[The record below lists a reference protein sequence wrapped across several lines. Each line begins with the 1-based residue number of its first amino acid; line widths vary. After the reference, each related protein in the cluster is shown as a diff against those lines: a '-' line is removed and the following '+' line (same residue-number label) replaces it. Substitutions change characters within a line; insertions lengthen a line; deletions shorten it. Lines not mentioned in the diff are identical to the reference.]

1 MEIKADK
8 VKKTIETDNQ
18 RPLPQPG
25 EFYRHFKGKF
35 YQIKALAK
43 DAGTLEMQVVYQ
55 ALYGSFGVWVRPL
68 SEFMSPVDRDKYP
81 EAGQTWRF
89 EKVLPEE
96 LTAAAEMNAAA
107 PGIRSEASAEKIS
120 GESSTRLNKSAA
132 TSAADLSAEE
142 QNEISAGRP
151 VQTIKGK
158 SADQTDSP
166 EKMESVQIADQPDTP
181 EKTEPVEEDS
191 YTLDPLVEKFLDADN
206 IADKLRILDA
216 LRPRVTDAMIDT
228 MAIASG
234 VEVAEGD
241 VQNRLW
247 DLRECLRTIER
258 YEQTRDR
265 FR

>member
-43 DAGTLEMQVVYQ
+43 DAGTLETQAVYQ
-55 ALYGSFGVWVRPL
+55 ALYGNFGVWVRPL
-68 SEFMSPVDRDKYP
+68 SEFMSPVDREKYP

-89 EKVLPEE
+89 EKILPEE
-96 LTAAAEMNAAA
+96 LSEKTA
-107 PGIRSEASAEKIS
+107 GK
-120 GESSTRLNKSAA
+120 
-132 TSAADLSAEE
+132 
-142 QNEISAGRP
+142 P

-166 EKMESVQIADQPDTP
+166 EKMENIQTVDRIDIP
-181 EKTEPVEEDS
+181 EKTEPVQEDS

-206 IADKLRILDA
+206 IADKLQILDA

>member
-1 MEIKADK
+1 METKTAKINKTMEITKI
-8 VKKTIETDNQ
+8 TESGTQ

-43 DAGTLEMQVVYQ
+43 DAGTLETQVVYQ

-68 SEFMSPVDRDKYP
+68 SEFMSPVDREKYP
-81 EAGQTWRF
+81 ETGQTWRF
-89 EKVLPEE
+89 EKILPEE
-96 LTAAAEMNAAA
+96 LSEKTA
-107 PGIRSEASAEKIS
+107 GK
-120 GESSTRLNKSAA
+120 
-132 TSAADLSAEE
+132 
-142 QNEISAGRP
+142 P
-151 VQTIKGK
+151 VQTIKGN

-166 EKMESVQIADQPDTP
+166 EKMESIQTPDRSDTP
-181 EKTEPVEEDS
+181 EKTEPIQEYS
-191 YTLDPLVEKFLDADN
+191 YNLDPLVEKFLDADN
-206 IADKLRILDA
+206 IADKLQILDA